1 MKAKHHAR
9 FRVRSYET
17 DPLGRLQI
25 PILCKL
31 LQEVAVA
38 HASLL
43 GVAVETLLE
52 RGTAWVLTRLHLEL
66 DRWPRGGE
74 KIVIET
80 WPEAMNRLQ
89 VERRFSIR
97 TEEGEEI
104 GEVSTLWLILNL
116 ERRRPVRLPTGI
128 WDQFDHYEIGDQP
141 AKAEKLAVPD
151 PVDRELA
158 FTVRRSDVDL
168 SAHANNT
175 SFVEWAMEAVPDEVW
190 SSSDLREMEIHFLAE
205 CHQGHTVRSRS
216 QVVEA
221 ADGNEVRHLMVR
233 EEDGVEVARA
243 RTLWR
248 TASVLSS

>member
-1 MKAKHHAR
+1 M
-9 FRVRSYET
+9 
-17 DPLGRLQI
+17 
-25 PILCKL
+25 
-31 LQEVAVA
+31 AVA

-66 DRWPRGGE
+66 DRWPRGDE
-74 KIVIET
+74 QIVIET

-89 VERRFSIR
+89 VERCFSIR
-97 TEEGEEI
+97 TEEGEEL
-104 GEVSTLWLILNL
+104 GAVSTLWLILNL
-116 ERRRPVRLPTGI
+116 ERRRPLRLPSRI
-128 WDQFDHYEIGDQP
+128 WDRFDHYEIGDQP
-141 AKAEKLAVPD
+141 TKPEKLAIPA

-168 SAHANNT
+168 AAHANNT

-190 SSSDLREMEIHFLAE
+190 SSSDLRELEIQFLAE

-216 QVVEA
+216 QALKTNE
-221 ADGNEVRHLMVR
+221 GNEVRHELVR
-233 EEDGVEVARA
+233 QEDGTEVARA

-248 TASVLSS
+248 KATVLSS